1 MRHVPWTRA
10 ALAAAAAGASV
21 IAWEQAVPARW
32 RGTPATLEELVAG
45 WGRHPRIPGVLLRV
59 TRDGEVAFEGASG
72 RTRRWGGTPLRP
84 SDRFHTASVGKLFT
98 AVTVLR
104 LWEQQQLDLDIP
116 VAALIGRDLVRGLVV
131 VDGVDCV
138 DGITVRRLLN
148 HTSGLGNSDDDPR
161 FQLAILTRPHQR
173 RAPQLLLDRARRIPA
188 VGVPGQV
195 QSYASPGY
203 FLLGL
208 VIEAVT
214 GRAYHEAV
222 RQEVLAPLGLAATD
236 ESVHEW
242 APSAR
247 ELHHY
252 VGLHDL
258 WKVDPSFEFA
268 DGGYVT
274 TLADL
279 TRFGAALSDGSA
291 FAATSTLDEML
302 RPPVTTEPVDIDD
315 YIGLG
320 VHVARGPR
328 GEQRLYHGGFWGTGL
343 VAVPDEHLVAAY
355 SLGQA
360 LAAAETFEAVMLDLA
375 TQRHGVAPK
384 GLQRRDG

>member
-1 MRHVPWTRA
+1 MHHVPRTRA
-10 ALAAAAAGASV
+10 ALAAAAAGASL

-32 RGTPATLEELVAG
+32 RRTASTLDDLVAG
-45 WGRHPRIPGVLLRV
+45 WGGHRRIPGVMLRV
-59 TRDGEVAFEGASG
+59 TRDGEVSFEGASG

-98 AVTVLR
+98 AVTILR
-104 LWEQQQLDLDIP
+104 LWEQQRLDLDLPI
-116 VAALIGRDLVRGLVV
+116 AAFIDRDLARGTVV
-131 VDGVDCV
+131 INGVDYA

-148 HTSGLGNSDDDPR
+148 HTAGLGNSDDDLR
-161 FQLAILTRPHQR
+161 FQLAIVTRPYQR
-173 RAPQLLLDRARRIPA
+173 RTPQLLLDRARRIPA

-208 VIEAVT
+208 VIEAAT
-214 GRAYHEAV
+214 GRSYHEAV
-222 RQEVLAPLGLAATD
+222 RQEVLTPVGLNDTG
-236 ESVHEW
+236 ESIHEW
-242 APSAR
+242 VRSTR
-247 ELHHY
+247 EQHHY
-252 VGLHDL
+252 VGLVDL

-279 TRFGAALSDGSA
+279 TRFGAALSDGSI
-291 FAATSTLDEML
+291 FASASTMEEML
-302 RPPVTTEPVDIDD
+302 RPPVTTVPVDTAD

-320 VHVARGPR
+320 VHVARDPG
-328 GEQRLYHGGFWGTGL
+328 GHQRLYHLGFWGTGL
-343 VAVPDEHLVAAY
+343 VVVPDEQLVAAY

-360 LAAAETFEAVMLDLA
+360 LADAETFESVMLDLA
-375 TQRHGVAPK
+375 TQ
-384 GLQRRDG
+384 GLRVNSEKEQPRDR